1 MRVEKFDDEL
11 IAALRALGFNVAD
24 DKETAEIET
33 EISVIHPEGRKDF
46 WLQVQLPHG
55 HLHLNI
61 SRAQIID
68 AVEED

>member
-33 EISVIHPEGRKDF
+33 RSASFIQKGAKISGCRYSSLTAICT
-46 WLQVQLPHG
+46 
-55 HLHLNI
+55 
-61 SRAQIID
+61 
-68 AVEED
+68 

>member
-33 EISVIHPEGRKDF
+33 RSASFIQKGAKISGCRYSFLTAICT
-46 WLQVQLPHG
+46 
-55 HLHLNI
+55 
-61 SRAQIID
+61 
-68 AVEED
+68 